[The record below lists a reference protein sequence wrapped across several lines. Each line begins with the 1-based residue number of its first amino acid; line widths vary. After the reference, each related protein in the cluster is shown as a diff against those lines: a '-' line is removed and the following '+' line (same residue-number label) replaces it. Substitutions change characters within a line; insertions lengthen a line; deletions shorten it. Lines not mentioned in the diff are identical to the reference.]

1 MRTFGR
7 AFRWTLGGAAL
18 LLMTGCGR
26 LDLRPGKAMVDEGR
40 PTSLTVHLNGA
51 PDGTEVTFRLTE
63 GQECGRLSSTLE
75 KTANGMATVT
85 FTGATGV
92 EDCRATIEATALGN
106 TSNAPLYVNKLPLTN
121 VRIDGVSL
129 LALFLIASFA
139 VDRIVRGALFAL
151 SFVPFWQKLVPRAPD
166 TAPNPAAAKKQ
177 RLAYVLMASLL
188 AVVVLGWLGRV
199 RMLAA
204 LGFARVDPLIDTLFT
219 GLLLVGG
226 ADRTEAILQKLGAG
240 AGGEAAKTSAPPVEI
255 TGRVVLEDSHRPDQ
269 PAADVHTAQ
278 G

>member
-1 MRTFGR
+1 MRTLGR
-7 AFRWTLGGAAL
+7 AFRWQLCGTAL
-18 LLMTGCGR
+18 LMITGCGR
-26 LDLRPGKAMVDEGR
+26 LDLRLHKAMVDEGK
-40 PTSLTVHLNGA
+40 PTGLTVRLSGA
-51 PDGTEVTFRLTE
+51 PDGTEVTFRVTA
-63 GQECGRLSSTLE
+63 GQECGSLSSGSE
-75 KTANGMATVT
+75 KTTASIATVN

-92 EDCRATIEATALGN
+92 EDCKATIEAGAQGR
-106 TSNAPLYVNKLPLTN
+106 TSRASLYVNKLPLTK

-151 SFVPFWQKLVPRAPD
+151 SFFAFWQNLVRDAPEA
-166 TAPNPAAAKKQ
+166 TASLAAAKKE

-188 AVVVLGWLGRV
+188 AVVVLGWLGKV

-204 LGFARVDPLIDTLFT
+204 LGFTQIDPLIDTLFT

-240 AGGEAAKTSAPPVEI
+240 AGSDGTKASATPVEI
-255 TGRVVLEDSHRPDQ
+255 TGRVVLEDSHKPDQ
-269 PAADVHTAQ
+269 PAADVHTTHS
-278 G
+278 